1 MRTEERQK
9 YILTTAKADGF
20 VSISRAAKYLSV
32 SVETIRRDIN
42 KLCEENQLKKAH
54 GGAVPV
60 KVPMRKDADYLMR
73 LQSNQ
78 QEKTAIGAEAALLI
92 RDESV
97 IALDCGVSIQAMLKH
112 ISGVQNVTFVTNA
125 IPNATILLDKIESG
139 EITGSVILIGGEL
152 DPNNRFTMGAD
163 VNEMLKRFHFDIAFI
178 SCTALS
184 SDGASLYT
192 LSECTYSAQMMTQAT
207 TSILLAESIKL
218 GKNSVCTFARLTD
231 FDRIITDSKNKIPP
245 DIEKAIENSN
255 TKLVIINV

>member
-9 YILTTAKADGF
+9 YILNTAKKDGF
-20 VSISRAAKYLSV
+20 VSISRAAEYLSV

-42 KLCEENQLKKAH
+42 KLCDENQLKKAH

-60 KVPMRKDADYLMR
+60 KVPMRKDADYLLR

-92 RDESV
+92 RDGSV
-97 IALDCGVSIQAMLKH
+97 IAIDCGVSIQAMAKS
-112 ISGVQNVTFVTNA
+112 ISGVRNVTFVTNA
-125 IPNATILLDKIESG
+125 IPNATILLDKIENG

-152 DPNNRFTMGAD
+152 DANNRFSMGAD
-163 VNEMLKRFHFDIAFI
+163 VIETLKRFHFDIAFV

-184 SDGASLYT
+184 ADGASLYT
-192 LSECTYSAQMMTQAT
+192 LSECAYSTQMMAQSAT
-207 TSILLAESIKL
+207 SVLLAESVKF
-218 GKNSVCTFARLTD
+218 GKNSVCTFAKLTD
-231 FDRIITDSKNKIPP
+231 FDRIITDSKNKIPL
-245 DIEKAIENSN
+245 DIEKTIENSN